1 MIYSMIILGR
11 SSLGGY
17 YEKICISFGRSK
29 LFIDSGFRICTIT
42 FKSVGN

>member
-17 YEKICISFGRSK
+17 YEKICISFGRGK